1 MEGGRI
7 SLREFTLQPLTVR
20 PREEVVCVVLLDK
33 DQVLERVNTVNGHPL
48 DNLIGVDNLNLH

>member
-1 MEGGRI
+1 M
-7 SLREFTLQPLTVR
+7 SLREFRLQPLTVR

-33 DQVLERVNTVNGHPL
+33 DQVLERVNTVNDHPL